1 MGRIRARAAE
11 EGLPIFLY
19 GGTQEMLEDLKANLK
34 TRYPLLKVAGTSPSA
49 FRRLSAL
56 EQEHVAAMIRGSGAA
71 LTFVGLGCPRQEA
84 WVFEMREALAM
95 PLLAVGAAFP
105 FHAGRLAQAPPR
117 MQGWGLEWL
126 FRLVQEPR
134 RLWRRYL
141 LLNPLYVTLLLLQ
154 AARLYTIDGQR
165 TTAPVEPLRHG

>member
-1 MGRIRARAAE
+1 M
-11 EGLPIFLY
+11 
-19 GGTQEMLEDLKANLK
+19 
-34 TRYPLLKVAGTSPSA
+34 
-49 FRRLSAL
+49 
-56 EQEHVAAMIRGSGAA
+56 AAMIRGSGAA

-105 FHAGRLAQAPPR
+105 FHAGQLSQAPGR
-117 MQGWGLEWL
+117 MQAWGLEWF

-141 LLNPLYVTLLLLQ
+141 LLNPLYLTLLVLQ
-154 AARLYTIDGQR
+154 AARLYTIDARFPTRPRQPR
-165 TTAPVEPLRHG
+165 FVTDENVAAPPPGASSPLAA